1 MLNDLIKFATH
12 LDSIGLSKEA
22 DYVDALVRKNAIDV
36 ASATGMGAPMSGNIM
51 SMVAQI
57 LMPAIAPM
65 VSQIMKEAADP
76 IGARVHS
83 ECVGG
88 VGGGLKFLVSGGA
101 TDEQKSC
108 VTKVATEELQKTFAD
123 PAAVQRIISAG
134 IPKLNFGGL
143 GAPSA
148 SSQLGAVDPGAL
160 ANSAIQTASKTMGAL
175 TGSNSG
181 TGDDLL

>member
-22 DYVDALVRKNAIDV
+22 DYVDALVRKNAVDV

-51 SMVAQI
+51 GVVGQL
-57 LMPAIAPM
+57 LMPMIGPM
-65 VSQIMKEAADP
+65 TQQVVKESSGP
-76 IGARVHS
+76 IEKRILS

-88 VGGGLKFLVSGGA
+88 IGGGLSFLVNSGA

-108 VTKVATEELQKTFAD
+108 ITKVTTEELQKVFSD
-123 PAAVQRIISAG
+123 PSAVQRIISAG
-134 IPKLNFGGL
+134 IPKLNLGGL
-143 GAPSA
+143 GVSSA
-148 SSQLGAVDPGAL
+148 TSQLGAVDPGAL
-160 ANSAIQTASKTMGAL
+160 ANSAAQTATKAL
-175 TGSNSG
+175 SAVTG